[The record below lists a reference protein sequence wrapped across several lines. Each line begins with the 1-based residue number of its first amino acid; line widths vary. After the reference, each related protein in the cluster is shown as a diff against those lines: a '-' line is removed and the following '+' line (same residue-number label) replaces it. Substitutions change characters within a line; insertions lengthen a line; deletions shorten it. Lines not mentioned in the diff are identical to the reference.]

1 MSASGPLRLGSFWL
15 ATGLMLA
22 AVSLPTPSNAG
33 QATPGNQ
40 SPEPGTPEYLRT
52 LDWSWYAP
60 PTSQQQ
66 GTNLQKVQ
74 LDGYMPS
81 TSSNSPATRTYG
93 HADHTLPWTPPPTSA
108 NGGSG
113 LWPSSIN
120 AHRCTF
126 CTPVNFNNVGSGV
139 PVERTLKEF
148 QRAKLVT
155 ETAGDKLGQMV
166 THTALAQLFVEQ
178 GNFAQALEH
187 LNAAELMVSAASNP
201 SLRMEL
207 LRTRF
212 AAHMQ
217 SGDFET
223 ALADN
228 SELMPLLRGNYD
240 SQAETYLGSAWAFQS
255 IGNIP
260 QAIACYEDALTEFQN
275 AKDADGQVRAQIG
288 LGSLYRSIG
297 RLDKASA
304 LYRAAVPNASKAQFA
319 RILVSIAEMFNS
331 NGHPQEAIVQY
342 EKSQTLIDP
351 VTDPEFEA
359 SILTGIARA
368 CMSIDEFHRAEANLD
383 RARTV
388 IEKSPNQSA
397 KAAVIASQG
406 ELNYWIAVNETSRG
420 ENPGRRLS
428 QSLKYY
434 EEALPLMHGVGD
446 QYGEI
451 GILTNSGLVYEAM
464 RKSRQALAFYLA
476 SLDKMEEL
484 QTSARLEEF
493 RANFASQSAS
503 LYGRA
508 IQLELEAGRPEEALA
523 LSERAR
529 ARMFL
534 DKLGNSRIDKTL
546 LVPPEFL
553 GSEGELRHESIMLER
568 QLGQLLSK
576 PSPEINP
583 AQVEE
588 IRNRLSTVRG
598 SYAGV
603 LAQVRLSNS
612 AQASLLSVSPI
623 TLSEAQ
629 QQIPADTTIV
639 SYFTLPDE
647 TFAFVLT
654 RYRFRVKKLNVTE
667 LELFHD
673 IALFRDFPSGTRLS
687 PSLKSLYKSLIVPI
701 QAEITTRNLVI
712 VPFGVLHELPFAAL
726 TSDEIHFLGE
736 EHTISYLPSISTLAY
751 LHPKPRAGTQRVL
764 ILANGQEEGLPQ
776 LSYAAEEAHAV
787 AALFDARILFGRDA
801 TATSLQREASDFDI
815 IHLVAHFEI
824 DTRNPMVSRI
834 LMDGG
839 PEDESALD
847 IAGIY
852 KLTLR
857 KTDMVVLSGCQS
869 ESGRRSRGDDIL
881 NFSRAF
887 MYAGSPS
894 VMASLWGVDD
904 DATQLLMVAFYKHLR
919 QGQSKAEALR
929 SAQVDLR
936 ETYPNPFYWAGFIL
950 NGDPGQAVQRN

>member
-1 MSASGPLRLGSFWL
+1 M
-15 ATGLMLA
+15 
-22 AVSLPTPSNAG
+22 
-33 QATPGNQ
+33 
-40 SPEPGTPEYLRT
+40 
-52 LDWSWYAP
+52 
-60 PTSQQQ
+60 
-66 GTNLQKVQ
+66 
-74 LDGYMPS
+74 
-81 TSSNSPATRTYG
+81 
-93 HADHTLPWTPPPTSA
+93 
-108 NGGSG
+108 
-113 LWPSSIN
+113 
-120 AHRCTF
+120 
-126 CTPVNFNNVGSGV
+126 
-139 PVERTLKEF
+139 
-148 QRAKLVT
+148 
-155 ETAGDKLGQMV
+155 
-166 THTALAQLFVEQ
+166 
-178 GNFAQALEH
+178 
-187 LNAAELMVSAASNP
+187 
-201 SLRMEL
+201 
-207 LRTRF
+207 
-212 AAHMQ
+212 
-217 SGDFET
+217 
-223 ALADN
+223 
-228 SELMPLLRGNYD
+228 
-240 SQAETYLGSAWAFQS
+240 
-255 IGNIP
+255 
-260 QAIACYEDALTEFQN
+260 
-275 AKDADGQVRAQIG
+275 
-288 LGSLYRSIG
+288 
-297 RLDKASA
+297 
-304 LYRAAVPNASKAQFA
+304 
-319 RILVSIAEMFNS
+319 
-331 NGHPQEAIVQY
+331 
-342 EKSQTLIDP
+342 
-351 VTDPEFEA
+351 
-359 SILTGIARA
+359 
-368 CMSIDEFHRAEANLD
+368 
-383 RARTV
+383 
-388 IEKSPNQSA
+388 
-397 KAAVIASQG
+397 
-406 ELNYWIAVNETSRG
+406 
-420 ENPGRRLS
+420 
-428 QSLKYY
+428 
-434 EEALPLMHGVGD
+434 
-446 QYGEI
+446 
-451 GILTNSGLVYEAM
+451 
-464 RKSRQALAFYLA
+464 
-476 SLDKMEEL
+476 
-484 QTSARLEEF
+484 
-493 RANFASQSAS
+493 
-503 LYGRA
+503 
-508 IQLELEAGRPEEALA
+508 
-523 LSERAR
+523 
-529 ARMFL
+529 
-534 DKLGNSRIDKTL
+534 
-546 LVPPEFL
+546 
-553 GSEGELRHESIMLER
+553 
-568 QLGQLLSK
+568 
-576 PSPEINP
+576 
-583 AQVEE
+583 
-588 IRNRLSTVRG
+588 
-598 SYAGV
+598 
-603 LAQVRLSNS
+603 
-612 AQASLLSVSPI
+612 LSVSPI